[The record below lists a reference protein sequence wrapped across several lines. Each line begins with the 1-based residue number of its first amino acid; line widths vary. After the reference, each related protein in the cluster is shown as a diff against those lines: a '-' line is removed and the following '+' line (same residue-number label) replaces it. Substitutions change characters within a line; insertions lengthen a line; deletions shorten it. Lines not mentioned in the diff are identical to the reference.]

1 MFRISLKFIYS
12 DEAIKFFKSSALLL
26 TRVMRVG
33 SDTFGDSIFQKG
45 SQN

>member
-12 DEAIKFFKSSALLL
+12 EEAVKFCKSSALLL
-26 TRVMRVG
+26 TRVMRIG

-45 SQN
+45 LQN